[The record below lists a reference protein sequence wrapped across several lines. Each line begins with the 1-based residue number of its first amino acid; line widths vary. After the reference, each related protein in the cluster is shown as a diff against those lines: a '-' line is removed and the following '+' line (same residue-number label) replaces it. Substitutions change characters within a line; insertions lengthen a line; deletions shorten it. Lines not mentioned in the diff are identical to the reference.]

1 MARRIVLGLC
11 AALAAPSWSA
21 PRTVTLS
28 LPTMDCP
35 ACPITVKKALGRV
48 DGVLR
53 AEVDFPRRQAIVHFD
68 DAKTSAEALLRA
80 TRDAGYP
87 STLLEGAK

>member
-1 MARRIVLGLC
+1 MNKWLLRGLC
-11 AALAAPSWSA
+11 GLMAMPAWSA

-35 ACPITVKKALGRV
+35 ACPITVKKALGQV
-48 DGVLR
+48 AGVTR
-53 AEVDFPRRQAIVHFD
+53 AEVDFAKRQAVVSYD
-68 DAKTSAEALLRA
+68 DEKTSAQALTRA

-87 STLLEGAK
+87 SSVVGSAK